1 MKRVVLWSL
10 AGLASILLTLI
21 ALFPIAYLVPIIEA
35 QTQGR
40 ITLGDAQGTLW
51 NGSAFIGSAPS
62 RSEAITPLLPGRFSW
77 RISPLIL
84 LGNVNAD
91 LTNQESLSQPL
102 HISGNWQEI
111 SISNAALNLPAERLA
126 SLGAPLNTLQPSGQ
140 MRLSW
145 QGLRISLLQG
155 EVQLGGVMNLSMQNI
170 SSRLSP
176 IKPLGAYNLEFIW
189 HGARADVS
197 LTSPQGPLLLA
208 GKGDF
213 SNGRL
218 RFSGNAQAAVGH
230 ENELANLLNLLGQR
244 GMMDGKEVILLNA
257 N

>member
-1 MKRVVLWSL
+1 MKRVLLWSL
-10 AGLASILLTLI
+10 AGLASVLLTLI

-51 NGSAFIGSAPS
+51 NGSAFIGSAAS
-62 RSEAITPLLPGRFSW
+62 RDEAITPLLPGRFNW
-77 RISPLIL
+77 HISPLIL
-84 LGNVNAD
+84 FGSVDAD
-91 LTNQESLSQPL
+91 LSNAESLSQSI
-102 HISGNWQEI
+102 HISGNWHEI
-111 SISNAALNLPAERLA
+111 NVSNAALNLPAERLS

-145 QGLRISLLQG
+145 QALRVALLGG
-155 EVQLGGVMNLSMQNI
+155 EMQLGGVMNLSMQNI
-170 SSRLSP
+170 ASRLSP

-218 RFSGNAQAAVGH
+218 HFSGNAQAAAGH

-244 GMMDGKEVILLNA
+244 GMLDGKEVILLNA

>member
-21 ALFPIAYLVPIIEA
+21 ALFPIAYLVPMIEA

-176 IKPLGAYNLEFIW
+176 IKPLGAY
-189 HGARADVS
+189 
-197 LTSPQGPLLLA
+197 
-208 GKGDF
+208 
-213 SNGRL
+213 
-218 RFSGNAQAAVGH
+218 
-230 ENELANLLNLLGQR
+230 
-244 GMMDGKEVILLNA
+244 
-257 N
+257 